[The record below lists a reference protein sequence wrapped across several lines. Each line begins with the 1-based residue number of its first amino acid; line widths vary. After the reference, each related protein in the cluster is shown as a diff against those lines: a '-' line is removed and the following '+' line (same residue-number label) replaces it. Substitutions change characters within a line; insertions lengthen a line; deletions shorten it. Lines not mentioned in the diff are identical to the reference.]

1 MALGAFSLALN
12 QYFHQ
17 RRNRAIGIGMT
28 ITGLGPILYPPL
40 IAHLLTVYGTSGCV
54 LILGAL
60 CAHIVMAALLL
71 QPVDWHLRVHRPDVE
86 LADMSTPT
94 PASPAQ
100 SVLPTVASKASLRSH
115 FGADHRID
123 AQSIY
128 GFDHMSIVL
137 APLSSAAAQPAVGQ
151 PGAPPPP
158 LLTITSA
165 LAERRHHLASGGSAF
180 ERSISHVLQRR
191 TSHDPTATPLSAS
204 ATHGRRMPFLRWFE
218 SGSVASVNL
227 GSSVD
232 VFGERTIGR
241 PAARS
246 PRPSILVRPAVA
258 EHR

>member
-12 QYFHQ
+12 QYFQQ
-17 RRNRAIGIGMT
+17 RRNRAVGICMT

-40 IAHLLTVYGTSGCV
+40 IAHLLSVYGTSGCA

-71 QPVDWHLRVHRPDVE
+71 QPVEWHLRAERPDLE
-86 LADMSTPT
+86 LADMSAAPAATDAHARPAVTSTATP
-94 PASPAQ
+94 S
-100 SVLPTVASKASLRSH
+100 SH
-115 FGADHRID
+115 FGVDHRID

-128 GFDHMSIVL
+128 GFDHMSMILPPVIP
-137 APLSSAAAQPAVGQ
+137 APSSGQ
-151 PGAPPPP
+151 RPVPV
-158 LLTITSA
+158 LTITSA
-165 LAERRHHLASGGSAF
+165 LASRRGGAF

-191 TSHDPTATPLSAS
+191 TSHDPTATTPSSPAAQHPSAI
-204 ATHGRRMPFLRWFE
+204 AHGRRMPFLRWFE
-218 SGSVASVNL
+218 SGSLASVNL

-246 PRPSILVRPAVA
+246 PRPTILVPATMH
-258 EHR
+258 HR